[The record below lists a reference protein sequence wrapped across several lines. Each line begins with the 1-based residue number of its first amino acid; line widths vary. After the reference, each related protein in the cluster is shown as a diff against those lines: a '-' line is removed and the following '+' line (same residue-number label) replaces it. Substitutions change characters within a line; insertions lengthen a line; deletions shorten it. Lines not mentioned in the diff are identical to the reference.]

1 MNLILRISALWIVL
15 GLVAGVVLRRFV
27 PPRYLALG
35 TLVAALPAA
44 AHVAYVVWLV
54 MDVAGERGGVAT
66 FFALVAVALLL
77 VVYGL
82 FLLLAR
88 RQALWLSL
96 YPLAAAL
103 GYLLVLL
110 VFHPFTVRDS
120 GAVIDNFSYVRLAW
134 ATLFCTAALFVFALK
149 FPRFKRPS
157 LAFPR
162 LGRRP

>member
-1 MNLILRISALWIVL
+1 VNLILRISVLWIVL

-27 PPRYLALG
+27 PPRYLALC

-44 AHVAYVVWLV
+44 AHVAYVGWLV
-54 MDVAGERGGVAT
+54 LDAPAERGGAAT
-66 FFALVAVALLL
+66 LFALVAVTLLL

-82 FLLLAR
+82 FLVLAR
-88 RQALWLSL
+88 KRALWLSL

-103 GYLLVLL
+103 AYLLVLL

-120 GAVIDNFSYVRLAW
+120 GAVIDNFSYVRLVW
-134 ATLFCTAALFVFALK
+134 GTLFTTSALFVFALK

-157 LAFPR
+157 LTLPR
-162 LGRRP
+162 FGRRP